1 MEQGFD
7 HKERRLREALRDLE
21 RERLQILRERVQKMG
36 VAIGIGLP
44 SVLSALY
51 EKDNI
56 TQRELSENCAR
67 DTATLS
73 RALDRLE
80 ESGWIERRQDPDSR
94 RCFRVVLTESGRGVA
109 KGVREAYAEI
119 DKTMFEGFAEEEL
132 DRLYAALGKI
142 RSNLNSKMD
151 ER

>member
-1 MEQGFD
+1 MQGTPPRF
-7 HKERRLREALRDLE
+7 
-21 RERLQILRERVQKMG
+21 
-36 VAIGIGLP
+36 P
-44 SVLSALY
+44 
-51 EKDNI
+51 
-56 TQRELSENCAR
+56 
-67 DTATLS
+67 

-119 DKTMFEGFAEEEL
+119 DKAMFEGFAEEEL

-142 RSNLNSKMD
+142 RSNLNSKKD
-151 ER
+151 GIKGRCKTNARNHRF